1 MLKFPLRQC
10 VITWYVV
17 CCANFWPQS
26 KRDTGIMKKHPTSKL
41 HRTQSSSLV
50 LLHLLNLCFIHPE
63 LHIHTTTQTKC
74 LSTKAFLQTH
84 GVHTRETVQ
93 PPAIP
98 TPRKPYTAIP
108 TIYQGSQHPKPPF
121 QISPHQTQTF
131 IPIIQI
137 RRITL
142 RISPKRD
149 EERKKQA

>member
-1 MLKFPLRQC
+1 MTNSQPKQLC
-10 VITWYVV
+10 
-17 CCANFWPQS
+17 
-26 KRDTGIMKKHPTSKL
+26 KKHPTSKL

-63 LHIHTTTQTKC
+63 LHIHTATQTKC

-98 TPRKPYTAIP
+98 TPRKPYIAIP
-108 TIYQGSQHPKPPF
+108 TIYQGSQHLKPPF

-131 IPIIQI
+131 TPIIQI

-142 RISPKRD
+142 LISPKRD